1 MKITSI
7 VLGCVLLGLSAF
19 SQPISDRSV
28 VPVAVTLNQILRMNI
43 IDGGN
48 IEFSFNSIADYE
60 SGLSNSAFYD
70 TRFNVAASMPWR
82 INVYAE
88 SSSLVGTDD
97 PSLTMSL
104 NHVAFSV
111 SVAAGAAHAFGTEL
125 VDVSTYNA
133 ASSALRDVATTTIIG
148 STSSTGGSN
157 LNTGDI
163 DDNSFT
169 IHWEVG
175 TGAGAGGVNQ
185 TSLINMGY
193 LADRYVTNVFFELAT
208 SSDL

>member
-1 MKITSI
+1 
-7 VLGCVLLGLSAF
+7 
-19 SQPISDRSV
+19 
-28 VPVAVTLNQILRMNI
+28 
-43 IDGGN
+43 
-48 IEFSFNSIADYE
+48 
-60 SGLSNSAFYD
+60 
-70 TRFNVAASMPWR
+70 
-82 INVYAE
+82 
-88 SSSLVGTDD
+88 
-97 PSLTMSL
+97 MSL

-111 SVAAGAAHAFGTEL
+111 SVTAGAAHAFGTEL

-133 ASSALRDVATTTIIG
+133 ASSALLATATTTIIG
-148 STSSTGGSN
+148 STSSTGGAN

-175 TGAGAGGVNQ
+175 TGAGAAGVNQ
-185 TSLINMGY
+185 TSLIDMGY

>member
-48 IEFSFNSIADYE
+48 IEFSFNNIADYE
-60 SGLSNSAFYD
+60 DGISNSAFYD

-97 PSLTMSL
+97 PTLTMSL
-104 NHVAFSV
+104 NHVAFTV
-111 SVAAGAAHAFGTEL
+111 SANGVHAFGTEL
-125 VDVSTYNA
+125 VDVSTYNN
-133 ASSALRDVATTTIIG
+133 ASSALSATATTTIIG
-148 STSSTGGSN
+148 STSSTGGAN

-175 TGAGAGGVNQ
+175 TGNGAAGVNQ
-185 TSLINMGY
+185 TSLIDMGY